1 MKRKKYI
8 LNGIVLFLLIGGTM
22 YFVLKDQEV
31 SKILDYIGEA
41 KKIWLLLG
49 GVLIFTFIT
58 LESLIIHYLLNS
70 LSCVVSRIK
79 CLKYSFVGFFVSLIT
94 PSASGGQPAQMYY
107 MKGDGIGIAMSSL
120 VLMIVTI
127 AYKAVLIIMAA
138 FLLLFDRSFLLTYIS
153 GIEFVM
159 IFGIISNIIVVSLLV
174 IVIFQ
179 QNYIENI
186 VGKFIIW
193 LGKHGVIKN
202 KEALLKRI
210 LNAIKRYDSSTRYL
224 REHRRI
230 IFNVFVV
237 TMLQRICYFA
247 VTWCVYKSFGLTGC
261 SAFEIIVLQWIIS
274 LAVDNLPL
282 PGGLGVSEGIF
293 MLFFKKIFT
302 PQYLAAGLLLTRGLN
317 YYLIIVVGG
326 LVTLYAQ
333 ITRDKDKE

>member
-1 MKRKKYI
+1 
-8 LNGIVLFLLIGGTM
+8 M

-153 GIEFVM
+153 GIEFEGCYYITFKM
-159 IFGIISNIIVVSLLV
+159 EKKTGIEFVSSLLAGV
-174 IVIFQ
+174 ERDGINCYSLVENGEIPIFEKYD
-179 QNYIENI
+179 N
-186 VGKFIIW
+186 FIP
-193 LGKHGVIKN
+193 HT
-202 KEALLKRI
+202 LLRKAYATDKLRSDETE
-210 LNAIKRYDSSTRYL
+210 NAI
-224 REHRRI
+224 REFI
-230 IFNVFVV
+230 
-237 TMLQRICYFA
+237 QE
-247 VTWCVYKSFGLTGC
+247 
-261 SAFEIIVLQWIIS
+261 FE
-274 LAVDNLPL
+274 
-282 PGGLGVSEGIF
+282 
-293 MLFFKKIFT
+293 
-302 PQYLAAGLLLTRGLN
+302 
-317 YYLIIVVGG
+317 
-326 LVTLYAQ
+326 
-333 ITRDKDKE
+333 